1 MPPPPPSAVSG
12 DCGMVRDYRG
22 TAPCQCPQ
30 ATDCIRVGGFIKRC
44 SGVGT
49 ASALSKEIV
58 PGSHTVALPLLPL
71 HSSRVGPWLSSLVHN
86 HHWLPSLV
94 SSACQKQ
101 VPLSTEAWGGWYRR
115 ENLYCFGGAGWR
127 TVIQQLPHLSC
138 LHSHS
143 HILPSRWAATTAAH
157 VQLSICAHGM
167 LHHLLIL
174 ELYASILRGK
184 RKKKNGAGWKISMNT
199 YKENVSMMCVCLLL
213 FVVFFFFNK
222 VLFGG
227 GGKRLFLKKVSP
239 HKF

>member
-1 MPPPPPSAVSG
+1 
-12 DCGMVRDYRG
+12 MVRDYRG

-115 ENLYCFGGAGWR
+115 ENLYCFGGAGWT
-127 TVIQQLPHLSC
+127 TVIQQLPYLSC

-167 LHHLLIL
+167 LHHLLGIICL
-174 ELYASILRGK
+174 NSK
-184 RKKKNGAGWKISMNT
+184 RQKEKKNGAGWKISMNT
-199 YKENVSMMCVCLLL
+199 YKENVSMTCVCLLL
-213 FVVFFFFNK
+213 FVVFFFFFFNK